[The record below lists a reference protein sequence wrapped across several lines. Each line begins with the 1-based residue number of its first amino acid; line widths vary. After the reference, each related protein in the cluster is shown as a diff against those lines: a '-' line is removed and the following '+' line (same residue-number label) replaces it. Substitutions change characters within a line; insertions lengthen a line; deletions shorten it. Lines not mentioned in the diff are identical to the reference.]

1 MNISTKTRKNYR
13 QYLLAFLFLLP
24 FILFVLLCWIGPLG
38 TTILLS
44 FSDAKYVLSR
54 MSYAGFSNYIKIF
67 RFDLYVPEILKITMF
82 YIGCVLIIN
91 ALFSFLLA
99 IMVTYYIKQE
109 MVGAVYRLLWFLP
122 RMLPTIIYALMW
134 IWFIDPDIGL
144 LNPILKLFGFA
155 GPESWILQKP
165 FSYILLVAVNGFIGV
180 SWGMLI
186 YSAAIK
192 SIPISFFEAAMIDG
206 ATRFQI
212 IKEIILPLLR
222 WPMLFVTAW
231 QTLSLMGSYGEILA
245 IWGSHGTARAAGVD
259 VWALYT
265 YFKAFAL
272 GDYSY
277 AAALSMILVI
287 VGIILILIYF
297 KIFGYGR
304 LMQST

>member
-1 MNISTKTRKNYR
+1 MKVSTKTRKKYR
-13 QYLLAFLFLLP
+13 QYLLAFLFLFP
-24 FILFVLLCWIGPLG
+24 FILFILLCWIGPLG

-44 FSDAKYVLSR
+44 VSNAKYTLSR
-54 MSYAGFSNYIKIF
+54 ITYAGFSNYIKIF
-67 RFDLYVPEILKITMF
+67 KFDVYIPEILKITAF

-99 IMVTYYIKQE
+99 LMVTYYIKQK
-109 MVGAVYRLLWFLP
+109 MVGAVYRLLWFIP
-122 RMLPTIIYALMW
+122 RMLPTIVYALMW
-134 IWFIDPDIGL
+134 FWFIDPDIGL
-144 LNPILKLFGFA
+144 LNPILNLFGFPTPA
-155 GPESWILQKP
+155 SWILQKP
-165 FSYILLVAVNGFIGV
+165 FSYILMIVVNGFIGV

-186 YSAAIK
+186 YSAAIT
-192 SIPISFFEAAMIDG
+192 SIPTTYFDSAKVDG

-212 IKEIILPLLR
+212 IKWIILPLLR

-277 AAALSMILVI
+277 AAALSMILVA

-297 KIFGYGR
+297 KIFGYRR
-304 LMQST
+304 LMEST